1 MDMHVEQ
8 RFHGHRALRH
18 GHGVPLPGQAC
29 HVVVATRGGQP
40 WFSSFHVAC
49 EAVRG
54 FRQPSA
60 RGDAVLLA
68 WVLMPERVHWLLQP
82 GPRLAMT
89 AVVSRMKATAG
100 AQVNRML
107 ARAGPLWEPAFE
119 CSSLDDDGDLRVAS
133 RQFVAQALRSG
144 AVDDFASYPFWDCAW
159 I

>member
-8 RFHGHRALRH
+8 RFLGHRPWHQGR
-18 GHGVPLPGQAC
+18 GMPWPGQAC
-29 HVVVATRGGQP
+29 HVVVVTRGCQP

-60 RGDAVLLA
+60 TCDAVLLA
-68 WVLMPERVHWLLQP
+68 WVLMPGHAHWLLQP
-82 GPRLAMT
+82 GPRAPLT

-100 AQVNRML
+100 VQVNRML
-107 ARAGPLWEPAFE
+107 ARAGPLWEPAFD
-119 CSSLDDDGDLRVAS
+119 CSPLHEGGDLRVAS
-133 RQFVAQALRSG
+133 RQFVAEALRSG
-144 AVDDFASYPFWDCAW
+144 SVDDFGSYPFWDCVW